1 MKKRMTLFMMA
12 GLLAVAGAD
21 AASQERPGRAAAV
34 AQVGERR
41 ISQEELREELIV
53 ERKSGDTAKVL
64 ETFTLEGRKRI
75 LNALILRRIF
85 AEEARKRGMDEDPE
99 IQRAIV
105 RAVNEV
111 LADSLVRSEVERL
124 DLTDP
129 ALFKYYKANEGVFS
143 TGGRVRARHIVVAT
157 EKEAKEA
164 LKEVQEGKD
173 FARVAS
179 ERNRDASRKKG
190 GELGWVSR
198 GVMVKPFEVE
208 LFSLGA
214 GEVSAIVK
222 TSFGFHIIKAEE
234 IEAPRVRPFDTVK
247 AEVRKRMVDEHIQQ
261 LRQEIEKQVPVQINE
276 EVLKAWHE

>member
-21 AASQERPGRAAAV
+21 AASQERPGRAESV
-34 AQVGERR
+34 AQVGESR
-41 ISQEELREELIV
+41 ITQEELRDELV
-53 ERKSGDTAKVL
+53 GERKSGDTAKVL
-64 ETFTLEGRKRI
+64 ESFTLEGRKRI
-75 LNALILRRIF
+75 LKVLILRRLF
-85 AEEARKRGMDEDPE
+85 AEEARKRGMEGDPE
-99 IQRAIV
+99 VRRAMA

-124 DLTDP
+124 DLTDS

-143 TGGRVRARHIVVAT
+143 TGARVRARHIVVAT
-157 EKEAKEA
+157 EKEAEEA

-173 FARVAS
+173 FSRVAS
-179 ERNRDASRKKG
+179 ERNIDASRKKG

-198 GVMVKPFEVE
+198 GVMVKPFDDE
-208 LFSLGA
+208 LFSLGT
-214 GEVSAIVK
+214 GEVSPIVK

-234 IEAPRVRPFDTVK
+234 IEAPKVRPFDTVK
-247 AEVRKRMVDEHIQQ
+247 AEVRKRMVDEHIQR

-276 EVLKAWHE
+276 DVLKAWHE

>member
-164 LKEVQEGKD
+164 LKEVQKGKD

>member
-1 MKKRMTLFMMA
+1 M
-12 GLLAVAGAD
+12 AVAGDD
-21 AASQERPGRAAAV
+21 AASQERPGRAEAA

-41 ISQEELREELIV
+41 ISQEELREELIG
-53 ERKSGDTAKVL
+53 ERKSGNSAKAL
-64 ETFTLEGRKRI
+64 ESFTPEGRKRI
-75 LNALILRRIF
+75 LKGLILRRLL
-85 AEEARKRGMDEDPE
+85 ADEARKRGMDEDPE
-99 IQRAIV
+99 IQRAID

-124 DLTDP
+124 DLTDS

-157 EKEAKEA
+157 EKEAKQA

-173 FARVAS
+173 FERVAS
-179 ERNRDASRKKG
+179 ERNIDASRKKG

-208 LFSLGA
+208 LFSLRA
-214 GEVSAIVK
+214 GEMSPVVK
-222 TSFGFHIIKAEE
+222 TSFGFHIIKVEE
-234 IEAPRVRPFDTVK
+234 VETPKIRPFDTVK
-247 AEVRKRMVDEHIQQ
+247 GEVRKRMVDEHVQK

-276 EVLKAWHE
+276 EVLKAWQE

>member
-21 AASQERPGRAAAV
+21 AASQERPGRAESV
-34 AQVGERR
+34 AQVGESR
-41 ISQEELREELIV
+41 ITQEELRDELV
-53 ERKSGDTAKVL
+53 GERKSGDTAKVL
-64 ETFTLEGRKRI
+64 ESFTLEGRERI
-75 LNALILRRIF
+75 LKVLILRRLF
-85 AEEARKRGMDEDPE
+85 AEEARKRGMEGDPE
-99 IQRAIV
+99 VRRAMA

-124 DLTDP
+124 DLTDS

-143 TGGRVRARHIVVAT
+143 TGARVRARHIVVAT
-157 EKEAKEA
+157 EKEAEEA

-173 FARVAS
+173 FSRVAS
-179 ERNRDASRKKG
+179 ERNIDASRKKG

-198 GVMVKPFEVE
+198 GVMVKPFDDE
-208 LFSLGA
+208 LFSLGT
-214 GEVSAIVK
+214 GEVSPIVK

-234 IEAPRVRPFDTVK
+234 IEAPKVRPFDTVK
-247 AEVRKRMVDEHIQQ
+247 AEVRKRMVDEHIQR

-276 EVLKAWHE
+276 DVLKAWHE